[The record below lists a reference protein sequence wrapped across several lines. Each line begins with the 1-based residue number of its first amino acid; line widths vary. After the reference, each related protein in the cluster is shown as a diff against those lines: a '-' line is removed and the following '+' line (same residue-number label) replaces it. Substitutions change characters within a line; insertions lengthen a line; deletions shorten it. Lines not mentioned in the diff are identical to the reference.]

1 MFHPPRDL
9 PMLCGPFFLCPG
21 TVGMHLDASAAD
33 AEAARVLA
41 IRLLLPECRE
51 QMLEHVALGPAE
63 EPDADRVPFS

>member
-1 MFHPPRDL
+1 
-9 PMLCGPFFLCPG
+9 
-21 TVGMHLDASAAD
+21 MHLDASAAD

-51 QMLEHVALGPAE
+51 QMLEHAALGPAE